1 MASEAPEAPE
11 AAEVV
16 EAEGDASDARPQA
29 KTGPELTPEQ
39 EEALKKIQ
47 AAQRGLEQRAADV
60 DATATATATMAEG
73 AGDAGAVPGFPAPA
87 ANGSARVATR
97 RQKRWNLRKARM
109 YRLAYDF
116 QIKKLIEEK
125 SSA

>member
-29 KTGPELTPEQ
+29 KAGPELTPEQ

-60 DATATATATMAEG
+60 DATATATMAEG
-73 AGDAGAVPGFPAPA
+73 AGDAGAVPGVPAPA

>member
-1 MASEAPEAPE
+1 M
-11 AAEVV
+11 
-16 EAEGDASDARPQA
+16 R
-29 KTGPELTPEQ
+29 
-39 EEALKKIQ
+39 IQ
-47 AAQRGLEQRAADV
+47 AAQRGLEQRAADTGN
-60 DATATATATMAEG
+60 ATADTCGATAETAEG
-73 AGDAGAVPGFPAPA
+73 AGGVPAVPA
-87 ANGSARVATR
+87 ANGSTRVATR